1 MIRRPPRSTLFPYTA
16 LSRSR
21 GDAIAAFLSRGGEW
35 HALWAS
41 LWISLA
47 SVALAA
53 AVGVPLAFLFEWL
66 DFPGPKTPGPGLPLP
81 PRLPPFVGV
90 IAFLFLYGESRFLP
104 RAVQHVLRLE

>member
-21 GDAIAAFLSRGGEW
+21 GDAIATFLSRGGEW

-53 AVGVPLAFLFEWL
+53 VVGVPLAFLFEWL
-66 DFPGPKTPGPGLPLP
+66 EFPGRRTLGSVIALP
-81 PRLPPFVGV
+81 PLLPPFLGV
-90 IAFLFLYGESRFLP
+90 IAFLFLYGGAGVVAAP
-104 RAVQHVLRLE
+104 VH

>member
-66 DFPGPKTPGPGLPLP
+66 DFPGRHTLGRSEEPTPGLPSQSELGC
-81 PRLPPFVGV
+81 RLLLVNKIKSP
-90 IAFLFLYGESRFLP
+90 
-104 RAVQHVLRLE
+104 